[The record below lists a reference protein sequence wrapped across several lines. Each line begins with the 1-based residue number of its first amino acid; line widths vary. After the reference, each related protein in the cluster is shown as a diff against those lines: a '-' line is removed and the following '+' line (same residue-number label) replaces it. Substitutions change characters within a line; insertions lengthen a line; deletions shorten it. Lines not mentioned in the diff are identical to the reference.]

1 MKRTL
6 PGFLSLFFI
15 VFFNHAFAQSAA
27 NSNSTVNLTDLK
39 FTVSEA
45 TDWTGLL
52 VRKSGWFGADGIY
65 TIPLNGIENKHAR
78 KSDKVL
84 FIFSD
89 SMIGEIGNDNK
100 LQPGYTMTH
109 NTVALLDGNQPIKD
123 HMHFYW
129 AADTNG
135 RPKSIFSPT
144 TPQTQKG
151 DYYWLGDAFINNEA
165 GNATYIFGYRI
176 HNVASGAFG
185 FKEVGNALIKIPA
198 GSQPPYKDQQQM
210 DTPFYITDAAGG
222 SGSFGAGIYV
232 NTKSAGAIA
241 PDGYIYVY
249 GVRGKA
255 KSLMIARVLPGDFE
269 NFSRWTYW
277 NGKNWVADIQQVAAV
292 TDHLSNELSL
302 TALPDGRYA
311 LVFQVDGIS
320 ATVGLRIGATPYGPF
335 GPIIKIW
342 DCKPDMLK
350 STYIVYN
357 AKAHPVISKPG
368 ELIITYN
375 INSVEFDK
383 DLQDYPNLYR
393 PRFIR
398 LKFQ

>member
-1 MKRTL
+1 MKRHI
-6 PGFLSLFFI
+6 PGFLGLFFVI
-15 VFFNHAFAQSAA
+15 SLTSAFAQSTTDKTA
-27 NSNSTVNLTDLK
+27 TVNLTDLK

-45 TDWTGLL
+45 TDWTDLL
-52 VRKSGWFGADGIY
+52 VRKTGWFGADGIY
-65 TIPLNGIENKHAR
+65 TIPLNGVENKHAG

-89 SMIGEIGNDNK
+89 SMIGEIHDDNK
-100 LQPGYTMTH
+100 LQPGYKMIH
-109 NTVALLDGNQPIKD
+109 NTVGLLNGNQPIAD

-129 AADTNG
+129 ATDTNG
-135 RPKSIFSPT
+135 KPKSIFSPN

-151 DYYWLGDAFINNEA
+151 DYFWLGGGFINN
-165 GNATYIFGYRI
+165 NATYIFGYRI
-176 HNVASGAFG
+176 RNVKSGAFG
-185 FKEVGNALIKIPA
+185 FKEVGNVLIKIPA

-210 DTPFYITDAAGG
+210 DTPFYLTDATGE

-232 NTKSAGAIA
+232 NTKDAGAIT

-249 GVRGKA
+249 GVRGRA
-255 KSLMIARVLPGDFE
+255 KSLMVARVLPEDFE
-269 NFSRWTYW
+269 NFSQWSYW
-277 NGKNWVADIQQVAAV
+277 NGKNWIADIQQVADV
-292 TDHLSNELSL
+292 TDHVSNELSL

-311 LVFQVDGIS
+311 LVFQVNGMS
-320 ATVGLRIGATPYGPF
+320 TTVGLRIGATPYGPF
-335 GPIIKIW
+335 GPIIKVW
-342 DCKPDMLK
+342 DCKPDLLK
-350 STYIVYN
+350 GTYLVYN